1 MLIFK
6 TMKEDNKNKQK
17 RHNSVTFKPYQQ
29 DQIWLLPPSLGDLI
43 PSGHIVRLVNTMID
57 GIDLKLI
64 LNAYEGGGASNY
76 HPRMM
81 LKALIYGYLCKK
93 YSSRDIERELKENIC
108 FMWLC
113 GMQQPDH
120 NTLNRFRKGQLK
132 DTVKTV
138 FAHILSM
145 LIEEG
150 YVRMQDYFVDG
161 TKMESVANRYTFVWA
176 KNIER
181 FKSGL
186 LDKIATLVTE
196 IERVN
201 DEEETIAKKKE
212 HAQSIEKELKTSE
225 ALRQRIDKLNKN
237 MAEHKAENKQL
248 ERQLK
253 KLEKDYLPKLMEYE
267 NHEQLL
273 DGRNSYSKTD
283 PDATF
288 MRTKDD
294 HLQNGQLKPC
304 YNWQFGTENQF
315 VINYTTHQ
323 TSSDMSV
330 FTSHMDDTL
339 ALLES
344 IDAPK
349 PKRVGADAGYGSE
362 ENYEYLDEHDIEAY
376 VKYPGYYAEG
386 KKNKK
391 YPFHQRYLYYNEVE
405 DYFICPMGQKMIYQF
420 TTNKT
425 TSTGYQQ
432 KIRCYQAK
440 NCEGCPL
447 RAACFKAKGNR
458 LIKLNLKA
466 YKYRQAAKQRLNT
479 LRGRKTKIQRN
490 IDVEPVFGHIKQCR
504 HFRRFLLKGLDGVN
518 IETGLLVIAHNLK
531 KLWVNREIRRIP
543 MPNPFKKPPN
553 QAAIVP
559 ISYQMELKWEK
570 LRA

>member
-1 MLIFK
+1 
-6 TMKEDNKNKQK
+6 MKESDKNKQK
-17 RHNSVTFKPYQQ
+17 RHNAVTFKPYQQ
-29 DQIWLLPPSLGDLI
+29 DQIWLLPPSLGELI
-43 PSGHIVRLVNTMID
+43 PSGHIVRLVNTMVD

-138 FAHILSM
+138 FAHILAM

-181 FKSGL
+181 FKTGL
-186 LDKIATLVTE
+186 ITKIATLVTE

-201 DEEETIAKKKE
+201 DEAETEAKKK
-212 HAQSIEKELKTSE
+212 AQLEALKAELQTSGD
-225 ALRQRIDKLNKN
+225 LRQRIDKLNTN
-237 MAEHKAENKQL
+237 MTEQKAENKKL
-248 ERQLK
+248 KSQLK
-253 KLEKDYLPKLMEYE
+253 KLEKQYLPKLQEYE
-267 NHEQLL
+267 NHEQML

-315 VINYTTHQ
+315 VVNYTIHQ

-339 ALLES
+339 ALLDT

-349 PKRVGADAGYGSE
+349 PKRVSADAGYGSE
-362 ENYEYLDEHDIEAY
+362 ENYEYLEQQQMEAY

-386 KKNKK
+386 KINKK
-391 YPFHQRYLYYNEVE
+391 HPFRRTYLYYNEEKDFFV
-405 DYFICPMGQKMIYQF
+405 CPMGQKMTYRF
-420 TTNKT
+420 TTNQT

-432 KIRCYQAK
+432 KVRCYKAQ
-440 NCEGCPL
+440 NCQGCPL
-447 RAACFKAKGNR
+447 RAACFKASGNR
-458 LIKLNLKA
+458 LIKFNPKA
-466 YKYRQAAKQRLNT
+466 YKYRQAAKERLNT

-504 HFRRFLLKGLDGVN
+504 HFRRFLLKGLEGVN

-531 KLWVNREIRRIP
+531 KLWVNREIPRIP
-543 MPNPFKKPPN
+543 MPNPLKNPPN

-559 ISYQMELKWEK
+559 ILPQLELKWEK

>member
-1 MLIFK
+1 MKRDDK
-6 TMKEDNKNKQK
+6 TKQK

-29 DQIWLLPPSLGDLI
+29 DQIWLLPPNLGELI
-43 PSGHIVRLVNTMID
+43 PAGHIVRLVNTMID

-64 LNAYEGGGASNY
+64 LHAYEGGGASNY

-138 FAHILSM
+138 FAHILSI

-186 LDKIATLVTE
+186 IDKIATLVTE
-196 IERVN
+196 IERIN
-201 DEEETIAKKKE
+201 DEVEVDAKKKE
-212 HAQSIEKELKTSE
+212 QTEQIKKEQLKSTLQTSD
-225 ALRQRIDKLNKN
+225 ALRSQIAKLNTK
-237 MAEHKAENKQL
+237 MAEQKQENKKL
-248 ERQLK
+248 KNQLK
-253 KLEKDYLPKLMEYE
+253 KLEKDYLPKLMDYE
-267 NHEQLL
+267 NHEQIL

-283 PDATF
+283 RDATF

-315 VINYTTHQ
+315 IVNYTTHQ

-330 FTSHMDDTL
+330 FTTHMDDTL

-344 IDAPK
+344 IGAPK
-349 PKRVGADAGYGSE
+349 PKRVSADAGYGSE
-362 ENYEYLDEHDIEAY
+362 ENYEYLEANDLEAY

-386 KKNKK
+386 KNNKK
-391 YPFHQRYLYYNEVE
+391 KPFHQRYLHYNKEE
-405 DYFICPMGQKMIYQF
+405 DYFICPIGQKMTYRF

-432 KIRCYQAK
+432 TVRCYQAQ

-447 RAACFKAKGNR
+447 RGACFKAQGNR
-458 LIKLNLKA
+458 LIKFNPKA
-466 YKYRQAAKQRLNT
+466 HQYRQAAKQRLNT
-479 LRGRKTKIQRN
+479 LRGIKNKIQRN
-490 IDVEPVFGHIKQCR
+490 IDVEAVFGHIKQCR

-518 IETGLLVIAHNLK
+518 TETGLLVIAHNLK
-531 KLWVNREIRRIP
+531 KLWVNRAIPRIP

-553 QAAIVP
+553 QAALAP
-559 ISYQMELKWEK
+559 ISSQIEWKWEK

>member
-1 MLIFK
+1 
-6 TMKEDNKNKQK
+6 MKETDKNKQK
-17 RHNSVTFKPYQQ
+17 RHNAVTFKPYQQ
-29 DQIWLLPPSLGDLI
+29 DQIWLLPPSLGELI
-43 PSGHIVRLVNTMID
+43 PSHHIVRLVNTMID

-176 KNIER
+176 KNVER

-186 LDKIATLVTE
+186 LDKIATLVTQ
-196 IERVN
+196 IEQVN
-201 DEEETIAKKKE
+201 EEVEEAAKKKE
-212 HAQSIEKELKTSE
+212 RSNDLKEALKTSD
-225 ALRQRIDKLNKN
+225 ALRQRIAKLNGN
-237 MAEHKAENKQL
+237 MAAQKVENKKL
-248 ERQLK
+248 KSQLK
-253 KLEKDYLPKLMEYE
+253 KLEKEYLPKLMEYE

-315 VINYTTHQ
+315 VVNYTTHQ

-339 ALLES
+339 ALLDS

-362 ENYEYLDEHDIEAY
+362 ENYEYLEKHGMEAY

-391 YPFHQRYLYYNEVE
+391 TPFHQRYLYYNETE
-405 DYFICPMGQKMIYQF
+405 DYFICPMGQKMTYRF

-432 KIRCYQAK
+432 KIRCYQAQ

-447 RAACFKAKGNR
+447 RGACFKAKGNR
-458 LIKLNLKA
+458 IIKLNLKA
-466 YKYRQAAKQRLNT
+466 YNYRQTAKQRLNT
-479 LRGRKTKIQRN
+479 LRGRETKIQRN

-518 IETGLLVIAHNLK
+518 TETGLLVIAHNLK
-531 KLWVNREIRRIP
+531 KLWVNREVPRIP

-559 ISYQMELKWEK
+559 FSSQIELKWEK